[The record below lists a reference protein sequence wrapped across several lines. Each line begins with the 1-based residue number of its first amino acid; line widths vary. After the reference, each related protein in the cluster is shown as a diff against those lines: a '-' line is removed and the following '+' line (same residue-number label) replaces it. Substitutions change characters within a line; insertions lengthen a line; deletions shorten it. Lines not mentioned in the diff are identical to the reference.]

1 MSEMHEATLKIE
13 YVNEPDKK
21 PDFGSIK
28 ADGKYWDIPKAM
40 MDQFRGRQGQT
51 VTVGYTTNEGR
62 NGKTYYNIKEL
73 RGSAAPAPAPIMRA
87 NGQAAPSN
95 GNGKDQH
102 MISALALYN
111 HTCMYVFATSDEMPN
126 HKSMGAFLV
135 ECRLAIDWAEEKYQE
150 FWQKRNAP
158 KAAPKPQQVVDDI
171 GDTWAP

>member
-1 MSEMHEATLKIE
+1 MHEAQIKVDF
-13 YVNEPDKK
+13 VNEPDKN
-21 PDFGSIK
+21 PDFGSVK
-28 ADGKYWDIPKAM
+28 ADGKYWGVPKEM
-40 MDQFRGRQGQT
+40 LSQFEKGKT
-51 VTVGYTTNEGR
+51 YTIGYTTTEGR
-62 NGKTYYNIKEL
+62 NGKTFYNVKEL
-73 RGSAAPAPAPIMRA
+73 RSSPAPAPIMRA
-87 NGQAAPSN
+87 NGPAAPSN